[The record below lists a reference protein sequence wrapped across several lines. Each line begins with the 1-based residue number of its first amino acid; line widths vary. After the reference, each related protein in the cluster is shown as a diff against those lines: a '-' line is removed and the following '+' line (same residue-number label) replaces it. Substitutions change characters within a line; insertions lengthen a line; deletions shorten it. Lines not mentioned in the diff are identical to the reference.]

1 MKKTKS
7 KKDINKVF
15 SNIIIPKS
23 LFIDYKNILGN
34 DILDKFKNK
43 TKISLLNI
51 LEDTNLFK
59 LNSNNTCVIFE
70 KYKEECIG
78 NSVGSHSISS
88 NQNLTPIANKI
99 QKKVYKI
106 DGNNSFYSQ
115 SNNGGQY
122 FSEIPISKAS
132 VFPGFCDKHENLFSN
147 IDHGINTLND
157 EDIYWAYYREAVF
170 YYLKLDNN
178 VIRSRYLYSLLDKLK
193 KNFLTDTVEYMYIN
207 NLSLSYYNECII
219 EGKRRNESKKIIDK
233 FEQNIDI
240 CKKIKKGLLYIKH
253 FEYDGVLPFVSSGI
267 FNINL
272 ESLAENEN
280 AFYITV
286 TTSNDKKSLITL
298 SCFSDFGG
306 AIEDINLICQQ
317 PSVLNTIFKISFSME
332 NCYYNIDYI
341 NRDKNKKEKLKNY
354 FNKDTFLRFCEP
366 HSKEYI
372 EHFKNLLTPFDFINI
387 DNILIKQ
394 Y

>member
-1 MKKTKS
+1 MEKPKS
-7 KKDINKVF
+7 KKEINEIF
-15 SNIIIPKS
+15 SNIIIPQS
-23 LFIDYKNILGN
+23 LFINYKNISGK
-34 DILDKFKNK
+34 DVLDNFKN
-43 TKISLLNI
+43 TKNISLLHI
-51 LEDTNLFK
+51 LENTNLFK
-59 LNSNNTCVIFE
+59 LNKTNECVIFD
-70 KYKEECIG
+70 KYKGECIG
-78 NSVGSHSISS
+78 KSVGSHSISN
-88 NQNLTPIANKI
+88 NQNLIPIASKI

-106 DGNNSFYSQ
+106 DGSNSFYSQ
-115 SNNGGQY
+115 LNNGGQY

-132 VFPGFCDKHENLFSN
+132 VFPGFCGKHENLFSN
-147 IDHGINTLND
+147 IDRGINTLND

-170 YYLKLDNN
+170 YYLKLNNN

-193 KNFLTDTVEYMYIN
+193 KNFLIDTVEYKYIN
-207 NLSLSYYNECII
+207 NLSLSHYNECII

-240 CKKIKKGLLYIKH
+240 YKKIKKDLLYIKH

-272 ESLAENEN
+272 EALDENEN
-280 AFYITV
+280 TFYITV
-286 TTSNDKKSLITL
+286 TTSNNKKSLITL
-298 SCFSDFGG
+298 SCFSDFVG

-341 NRDKNKKEKLKNY
+341 NRDENKKEKFKNY

-366 HSKEYI
+366 FSEEYI
-372 EHFKNLLTPFDFINI
+372 EHFKNLLIPFDFINI
-387 DNILIKQ
+387 ENILIKQ